1 MNFKQYDDGK
11 EGRFFVILDNGM
23 EAGWIQYKWLDN
35 GNLLA
40 NGTRVYEEFK
50 DQKLGIPL
58 FNRLVEFA
66 EERKTKIYPLCPFVV
81 KTFARH
87 PELKNLLADDYLQA
101 LHTTLEQQLKK
112 EPNFV
117 TDNGDRDRQ
126 RRIE

>member
-11 EGRFFVILDNGM
+11 EGRFFVILGNEM

-66 EERKTKIYPLCPFVV
+66 EERKQKFIHYVRLWSKPLPGI
-81 KTFARH
+81 
-87 PELKNLLADDYLQA
+87 
-101 LHTTLEQQLKK
+101 
-112 EPNFV
+112 PN
-117 TDNGDRDRQ
+117 
-126 RRIE
+126 

>member
-23 EAGWIQYKWLDN
+23 EAGWIQYKWLGN

-58 FNRLVEFA
+58 FNKLVEFA
-66 EERKTKIYPLCPFVV
+66 EKKGKQKFIHYVRLWSINVFGFMRSCPLLTYLTDRLRSVCVYLCHTSYSYFG
-81 KTFARH
+81 KFIDN
-87 PELKNLLADDYLQA
+87 NLR
-101 LHTTLEQQLKK
+101 
-112 EPNFV
+112 
-117 TDNGDRDRQ
+117 RD
-126 RRIE
+126 I

>member
-50 DQKLGIPL
+50 NQKLGIPL
-58 FNRLVEFA
+58 FNRLVEL
-66 EERKTKIYPLCPFVV
+66 RKKVKQKFIRYVRLWSKPLPGI
-81 KTFARH
+81 
-87 PELKNLLADDYLQA
+87 
-101 LHTTLEQQLKK
+101 
-112 EPNFV
+112 PN
-117 TDNGDRDRQ
+117 
-126 RRIE
+126 

>member
-11 EGRFFVILDNGM
+11 EGRFFVILGNEM

-87 PELKNLLADDYLQA
+87 PELKHLLADDYLQEQE
-101 LHTTLEQQLKK
+101 TTTNSKIRL
-112 EPNFV
+112 
-117 TDNGDRDRQ
+117 D
-126 RRIE
+126 